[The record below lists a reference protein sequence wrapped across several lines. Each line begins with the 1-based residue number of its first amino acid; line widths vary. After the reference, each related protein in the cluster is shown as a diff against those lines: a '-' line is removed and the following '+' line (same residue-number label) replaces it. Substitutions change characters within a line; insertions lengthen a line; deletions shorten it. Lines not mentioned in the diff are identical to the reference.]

1 MSLQV
6 QCGAVSN
13 AILPTMLFTSI
24 TAVGKLSS
32 ALFQAPTNQ
41 NSFK

>member
-6 QCGAVSN
+6 QHAGVPN
-13 AILPTMLFTSI
+13 AILPTRLFTSI
-24 TAVGKLSS
+24 TAVVKLSS